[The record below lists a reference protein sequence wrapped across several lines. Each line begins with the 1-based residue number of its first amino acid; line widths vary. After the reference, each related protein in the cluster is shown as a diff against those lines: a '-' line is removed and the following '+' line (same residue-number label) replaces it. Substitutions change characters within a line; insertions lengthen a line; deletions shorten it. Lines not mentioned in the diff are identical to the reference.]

1 MNARAPFSFE
11 FGLFRLD
18 LFERVLLLNGKA
30 VSLPPKVFETL
41 VILVENN
48 GHILEK
54 DELIERLWPDTFVE
68 ESNLAQN
75 IFQLRKA
82 MENGACGR
90 QLIET
95 IPKRG
100 YRFAADV
107 KEVTHTE
114 SRPASPYLSSGHSL
128 NGDEAYLAV
137 KSLAVLPFKPLA
149 EEKTDE
155 YLGLGMAHD
164 TIIKLGGL
172 RKIVVL
178 PTRAVFKYAEGECD
192 PLAVGRT
199 LGVDAVLEGT
209 VQRLGERVRVT
220 VQLISLED
228 SKTLWADKFDER
240 FTDIF
245 AVQDSIS
252 EQVANALALRI
263 TGDERR
269 HLRKRHTENT
279 DAYQTYLMGL
289 FFWNKR
295 SKEGLIKAVNYFEQA
310 IEKDPGYALAY
321 AGLAD
326 SYFLIAY
333 GERQPVSRNEG
344 YEKSRSA
351 ALRAIELDPFVAEAH
366 AALATIKV
374 KHDKDTVGAE
384 RSFEQAIAI
393 NPNCAVAYSRY
404 TYFLAAMGRLSESLE
419 KMRRAQELDPLSP
432 DMNTSLA
439 SVLYFAR
446 EYDEAIRY
454 SQRALVLEPNFVEAL
469 LWLGLSYEQK
479 GMFKEAI
486 GCFIKAKDANHESM
500 EPLELLGYAFAT
512 TGRRDEAGKILAE
525 LQTAAKQNNVR
536 PYNVALMHAALGQTE
551 QALEW
556 LEKPYANWTERLRM
570 LRFDPRMDILKGD
583 SRVTTILRNSMSAAR
598 VVKLHTRHRVQPR
611 EQATGR

>member
-1 MNARAPFSFE
+1 MSAIRHLSFE
-11 FGLFRLD
+11 FGPFCLD
-18 LFERVLLLNGKA
+18 FSERLLLCNGKA
-30 VSLPPKVFETL
+30 VPLAPKVFETL
-41 VILVENN
+41 LILVENS

-54 DELIERLWPDTFVE
+54 DELIKRLWPDTFVE

-82 MENGACGR
+82 LEHGGCGR
-90 QLIET
+90 QYIET

-100 YRFAADV
+100 YRFATGV
-107 KEVTHTE
+107 REVTD
-114 SRPASPYLSSGHSL
+114 SDARSASPYLPSGHSL
-128 NGDEAYLAV
+128 IKGEEAYLAV
-137 KSLAVLPFKPLA
+137 KSLAVLPFQPLA
-149 EEKTDE
+149 EEKADE

-164 TIIKLGGL
+164 TIIKLSGL
-172 RKIVVL
+172 RNIVVL
-178 PTRAVFKYAEGECD
+178 PIRAVFKYAERKCD
-192 PLAVGRT
+192 PLAVGRR

-209 VQRLGERVRVT
+209 VQRAGERVRVT

-228 SKTLWADKFDER
+228 SKTLWSDRFDER

-295 SKEGLIKAVNYFEQA
+295 SKEGLNKAVKYFQQA

-333 GERQPVSRNEG
+333 GECEPVSRNEG

-351 ALRAIELDPFVAEAH
+351 ALRAIELDPSVAEAH
-366 AALATIKV
+366 AALATVKV
-374 KHDKDTVGAE
+374 KHEKDTVGAE

-454 SQRALVLEPNFVEAL
+454 CQRALVLEPNYLEAL

-479 GMFKEAI
+479 GMFEEAI
-486 GCFIKAKDANHESM
+486 AQFIKAKDASDDSV
-500 EPLELLGYAFAT
+500 EPFELLGHVFAT
-512 TGRRDEAGKILAE
+512 TGHRDEARKILAE
-525 LQTAAKQNNVR
+525 LHSAAKQKNVH
-536 PYNVALMHAALGQTE
+536 PYNVALIHAALGQTR
-551 QALEW
+551 QAFKW
-556 LEKPYANWTERLRM
+556 LEKPYVNWTERLRM
-570 LRFDPRMDILKGD
+570 LRFDPRMDSLKED
-583 SRVTTILRNSMSAAR
+583 PRFMAVFQSSMSP
-598 VVKLHTRHRVQPR
+598 TQI
-611 EQATGR
+611 